1 MNLQA
6 TQIQVPM
13 IPMQQP
19 APYTP
24 ATVTSTQTGGLDISS
39 LINSI
44 LPIFMLMMVMGMIDT
59 QSHHF
64 EARPRAALPA
74 R

>member
-24 ATVTSTQTGGLDISS
+24 ATVTSAQTGGLDISS

-44 LPIFMLMMVMGMIDT
+44 LPIFMLMMVMGMLMPMMKGMTGGLSKD
-59 QSHHF
+59 
-64 EARPRAALPA
+64 
-74 R
+74 

>member
-1 MNLQA
+1 MTLQA
-6 TQIQVPM
+6 TQINVPM

-24 ATVTSTQTGGLDISS
+24 AQVAAAETTGLDISA

-44 LPIFMLMMVMGMIDT
+44 LPIFMLMMVMGMLMPMMKGMT
-59 QSHHF
+59 GGLSG
-64 EARPRAALPA
+64 EK
-74 R
+74 

>member
-1 MNLQA
+1 MYGVTA
-6 TQIQVPM
+6 TQFM
-13 IPMQQP
+13 QP
-19 APYTP
+19 AQVTMMRPAQ
-24 ATVTSTQTGGLDISS
+24 ATVTSAQTTGLDITG

-44 LPIFMLMMVMGMIDT
+44 LPLFMLMMVMGMIDT

-64 EARPRAALPA
+64 EAPPQAGRPA